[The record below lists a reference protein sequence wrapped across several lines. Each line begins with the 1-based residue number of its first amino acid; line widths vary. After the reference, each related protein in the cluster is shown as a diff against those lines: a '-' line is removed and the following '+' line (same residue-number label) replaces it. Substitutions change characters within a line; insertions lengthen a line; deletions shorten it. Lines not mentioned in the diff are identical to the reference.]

1 MNELHSEKTPNFDG
15 KVVAFYCGANP
26 HFATAIQSPVFQT
39 QLGRLFV
46 VGASAPR
53 TPTRWDDNLQTAIAW
68 DTVSTYNVF
77 DSLADYDDRMSQPE
91 YTQPRTTTGWL
102 SRLWR
107 Q

>member
-1 MNELHSEKTPNFDG
+1 MDDLHPEETPDFDG

-26 HFATAIQSPVFQT
+26 QFATAILSPVFQT
-39 QLGRLFV
+39 QYARLFV

-53 TPTRWDDNLQTAIAW
+53 IPKRWDDDLQTAIAW
-68 DTVSTYNVF
+68 DTISTYNVF
-77 DSLADYDDRMSQPE
+77 DSLRDYHERMARPE
-91 YTQPRTTTGWL
+91 YTRPRPTTGWL